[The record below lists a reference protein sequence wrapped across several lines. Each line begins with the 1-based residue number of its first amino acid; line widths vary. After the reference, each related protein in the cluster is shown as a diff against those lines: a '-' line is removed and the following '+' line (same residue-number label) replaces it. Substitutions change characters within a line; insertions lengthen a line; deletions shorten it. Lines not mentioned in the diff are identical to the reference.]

1 MANQVE
7 IMSPLR
13 LSSYRDE
20 KTNNQIFQWVVGEY
34 EASQLAKWE
43 DVLDGSDAITQD
55 IVNIELIKSMYFVVT
70 KNTTTGNSELNTG
83 ASPTGST
90 QTNPPTLT
98 NGGDCI
104 YGGDLVPFTL
114 TEDIWNLNSCH
125 IYKNGTMLTKDIE
138 VFFVD
143 ENVIR
148 LLNRL
153 QVNDII
159 TIEQIVGV

>member
-55 IVNIELIKSMYFVVT
+55 IVNI
-70 KNTTTGNSELNTG
+70 
-83 ASPTGST
+83 
-90 QTNPPTLT
+90 
-98 NGGDCI
+98 
-104 YGGDLVPFTL
+104 
-114 TEDIWNLNSCH
+114 
-125 IYKNGTMLTKDIE
+125 
-138 VFFVD
+138 
-143 ENVIR
+143 
-148 LLNRL
+148 
-153 QVNDII
+153 
-159 TIEQIVGV
+159 